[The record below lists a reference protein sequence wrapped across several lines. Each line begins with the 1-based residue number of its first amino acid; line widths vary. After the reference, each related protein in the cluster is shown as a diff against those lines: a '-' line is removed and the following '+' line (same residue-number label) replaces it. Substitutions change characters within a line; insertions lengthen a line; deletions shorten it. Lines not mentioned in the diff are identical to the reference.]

1 MATGYCRWREIMW
14 NPVQFHSWSFIFQIL
29 WIGNSNS
36 DREFTILEDCAPRP
50 MWCWSPSSA
59 RSRSWRII
67 SSSASLFGAM
77 QTCRKVKRGKT
88 NASQYQVS
96 TILKSYLWN
105 WNWFC
110 CVWNNVYLDPQM
122 LGCWKL
128 FILGW
133 TSLPKDP
140 REWNPQCYC
149 GPFTQPITA
158 PHWAKFHSLK
168 DETSIN
174 DCAIL
179 QPNEISRE
187 PSYCWLVV
195 SNILY
200 FL

>member
-1 MATGYCRWREIMW
+1 MKNGYIYPYPKKRQVIPNSNFVGIYCSIFFGGGCSRSGIMNSFIGPRWAIKLKKKQDWVGMATGYCRWREIMW
-14 NPVQFHSWSFIFQIL
+14 NPVQFHSWSFIFHIL

-67 SSSASLFGAM
+67 SSSAPLFGAM

-122 LGCWKL
+122 LGC
-128 FILGW
+128 
-133 TSLPKDP
+133 
-140 REWNPQCYC
+140 
-149 GPFTQPITA
+149 
-158 PHWAKFHSLK
+158 
-168 DETSIN
+168 
-174 DCAIL
+174 
-179 QPNEISRE
+179 
-187 PSYCWLVV
+187 
-195 SNILY
+195 
-200 FL
+200 